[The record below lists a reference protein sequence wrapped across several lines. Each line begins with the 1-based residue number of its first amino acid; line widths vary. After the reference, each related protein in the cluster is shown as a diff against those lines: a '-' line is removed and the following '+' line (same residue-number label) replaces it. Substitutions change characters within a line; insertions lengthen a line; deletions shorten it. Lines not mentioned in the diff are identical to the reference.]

1 MYIRGTTR
9 REFGLNN
16 ASQPFIRIK
25 RIEKRLKIRRERE
38 SDSIENKERE
48 REIEKFMKMSFESER
63 CIRDRKKE
71 QRATI

>member
-1 MYIRGTTR
+1 M
-9 REFGLNN
+9 NN

-38 SDSIENKERE
+38 REREIENKERE
-48 REIEKFMKMSFESER
+48 REKDKFTKMSFESER

-71 QRATI
+71 QRDTI